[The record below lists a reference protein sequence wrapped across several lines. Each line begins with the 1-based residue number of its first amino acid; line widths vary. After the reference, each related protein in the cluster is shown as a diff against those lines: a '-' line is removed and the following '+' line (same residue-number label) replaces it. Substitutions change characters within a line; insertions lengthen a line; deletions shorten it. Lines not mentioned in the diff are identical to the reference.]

1 MLLPT
6 FALVDDDEQGP
17 PYVMVPALVDLKVY
31 SGVESLVGVE
41 IAFTCSIDGAV
52 ASVVP
57 VPPPVP
63 VPGTCIRV
71 MPKLRLLVF
80 MPMEKGCDSP

>member
-17 PYVMVPALVDLKVY
+17 PYVIVPALVDLKVY

-52 ASVVP
+52 VSVSICPVEVP
-57 VPPPVP
+57 VDF
-63 VPGTCIRV
+63 RV
-71 MPKLRLLVF
+71 MFNLRLLVF
-80 MPMEKGCDSP
+80 VLMEKGCDAP